1 MQPNVFQL
9 TGIDQCIRV
18 HGFEDAKSYSMG
30 ANCRVPLFD
39 DTDDILYVKSTDQ
52 NGFPTIRRY
61 RLTEEVIVDTNNSGN
76 GIPLNDIKAM
86 IRDEI
91 SAMKEEL
98 LHAQQSIS
106 ATTNDQRTNDTR
118 ESNSS
123 ATAGGKHHGNKQQ
136 RPNPSNVE
144 HGENQQ

>member
-1 MQPNVFQL
+1 MQTNVFQL

-39 DTDDILYVKSTDQ
+39 DTDDLLYVKSTDQ

-61 RLTEEVIVDTNNSGN
+61 RLVEEVIVDTNNSGN
-76 GIPLNDIKAM
+76 GIPLNDIRSM

-91 SAMKEEL
+91 SMMKEEL
-98 LHAQQSIS
+98 LNAQQSVS
-106 ATTNDQRTNDTR
+106 TTSNNQCTNDTR
-118 ESNSS
+118 EFSS
-123 ATAGGKHHGNKQQ
+123 TSGGKHHGNKQQ
-136 RPNPSNVE
+136 RSNNSNVE
-144 HGENQQ
+144 HGESQQ